1 MIEVK
6 NLYKGYGNKKAPVLK
21 DINMKVEKGTI
32 HGLIGHNGSGKTTL
46 IKFLNGIYRPDA
58 GEVLYDGE
66 PVYDNAAV
74 KEKIGYVAD
83 SNQLFAGYRLSELLR
98 FFSSMYPKFS
108 MDDFEA
114 LNRIFQVDTRK
125 RIRNLSKGQQ
135 MRVSFMLNT
144 AINPE
149 VMILD
154 EPTSGLDAIAKHDLL
169 ELLVSQVENR
179 GTTII
184 ISSHNLNEL
193 EKICDSVTIL
203 KNGQIDVE
211 DGIEE
216 VKERIGKYQVV
227 FPNGAPDTFYKLDDI
242 VQITNV
248 GSVYTVIV
256 KQSDN
261 DFEQQA
267 KESGAILVEAM
278 PVDLEEVFV
287 QMNKGGEK
295 DDKQSTIPG
304 AN

>member
-1 MIEVK
+1 M
-6 NLYKGYGNKKAPVLK
+6 YK
-21 DINMKVEKGTI
+21 
-32 HGLIGHNGSGKTTL
+32 
-46 IKFLNGIYRPDA
+46 R
-58 GEVLYDGE
+58 
-66 PVYDNAAV
+66 
-74 KEKIGYVAD
+74 
-83 SNQLFAGYRLSELLR
+83 Q
-98 FFSSMYPKFS
+98 
-108 MDDFEA
+108 
-114 LNRIFQVDTRK
+114 
-125 RIRNLSKGQQ
+125 
-135 MRVSFMLNT
+135 
-144 AINPE
+144 
-149 VMILD
+149 
-154 EPTSGLDAIAKHDLL
+154 
-169 ELLVSQVENR
+169 
-179 GTTII
+179 
-184 ISSHNLNEL
+184 
-193 EKICDSVTIL
+193 IL

>member
-1 MIEVK
+1 M
-6 NLYKGYGNKKAPVLK
+6 
-21 DINMKVEKGTI
+21 
-32 HGLIGHNGSGKTTL
+32 
-46 IKFLNGIYRPDA
+46 
-58 GEVLYDGE
+58 
-66 PVYDNAAV
+66 
-74 KEKIGYVAD
+74 
-83 SNQLFAGYRLSELLR
+83 
-98 FFSSMYPKFS
+98 
-108 MDDFEA
+108 
-114 LNRIFQVDTRK
+114 
-125 RIRNLSKGQQ
+125 
-135 MRVSFMLNT
+135 
-144 AINPE
+144 
-149 VMILD
+149 
-154 EPTSGLDAIAKHDLL
+154 L

-184 ISSHNLNEL
+184 ISSHHLNEL